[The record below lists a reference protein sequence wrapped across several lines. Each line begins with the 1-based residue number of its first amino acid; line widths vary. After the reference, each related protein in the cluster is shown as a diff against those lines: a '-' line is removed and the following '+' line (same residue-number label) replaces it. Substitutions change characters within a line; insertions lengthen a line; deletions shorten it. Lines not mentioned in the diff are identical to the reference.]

1 MPSACRRGRAAAA
14 VADEEPGGVQARAA
28 LGPSGRRRYSLRAPA
43 AGWRGSRT
51 RGRQSEGRLD
61 CQPCGWLGS
70 STQPGK
76 ATAPGT
82 DAQAARLAARRLPA
96 RGACSSG
103 CRWCT
108 PGGSRR
114 RSRPGART
122 THAAAGWGAAPV
134 SKLSPG
140 GTTPRQPCLHEPRHE
155 VVTAAS
161 AAPGTPESTGPSLAA
176 RVLIV
181 PVIGYRRFISP
192 LLPPVCR
199 FAPSCSEYALEAL
212 RVHGAVRGLWLA
224 VRRLAR
230 CHPFNPGGYDPVPP
244 RPQGV
249 IS

>member
-1 MPSACRRGRAAAA
+1 VLGPAEALACRRGRAAAA
-14 VADEEPGGVQARAA
+14 VADEKPGGVQARDA
-28 LGPSGRRRYSLRAPA
+28 LGP
-43 AGWRGSRT
+43 AGWRRDPVRASAGRGPRT
-51 RGRQSEGRLD
+51 RGRQSEGRLC
-61 CQPCGWLGS
+61 CQPCGWLGGGS
-70 STQPGK
+70 QPGK

-82 DAQAARLAARRLPA
+82 DAQATRLAARGLLA
-96 RGACSSG
+96 RGACPSG

-108 PGGSRR
+108 PGGPSR

-122 THAAAGWGAAPV
+122 TAAAAGWGAALM
-134 SKLSPG
+134 SELSPG
-140 GTTPRQPCLHEPRHE
+140 GTTPRDPCLHGERQEMP
-155 VVTAAS
+155 AAA
-161 AAPGTPESTGPSLAA
+161 AAPRPTPAA

-224 VRRLAR
+224 ARRLAR